1 MPKVDWIW
9 FAAGIL
15 FVMFVLPFLM
25 NMVGKIKGQ
34 RAAKVA

>member
-15 FVMFVLPFLM
+15 FVMFILPFIM
-25 NMVGKIKGQ
+25 NFLGKLKGQ
-34 RAAKVA
+34 RASKVA